1 MIFSSVNFITLALLP
16 PLIAPLVI
24 YIFKSN
30 QNIRD
35 SIGVIGS
42 LISFYATIN
51 ITTELMNGS
60 RPELFLFNIF
70 NDLSLSF
77 KVTPLGAVF
86 GLLCSGLWI
95 LAAIYSIGY
104 MRGNNEKNQT
114 RFYIFYSLSIFGAL
128 CVAWSSNLL
137 VLFIFYEF
145 LTFATYP
152 LVVHKE
158 TEDSIKASRLYLGI
172 LVGSSLILF
181 LPAIIWVWYSVG
193 TLNFSDGGIL
203 QNSFNPSN
211 APILLFLFV
220 FGIGKA
226 ALMPLHWWLP
236 AAMVA
241 PTPVSALLHAVAV
254 VKAGVFSI
262 LMVICYI
269 FGPEFMNSSGSGA
282 FLIWAST
289 ITLFLSS
296 VIAITKNDIKARLAY
311 STVSQLSYII
321 LGGAIA
327 TNYSLIAS
335 VSNIMMHGVGKITLF
350 FCAGAIYVSTKITK
364 ISHLNGLG
372 HKMPLTFFAFSI
384 GALSIIGIPPFGGSW
399 SKFYLLL
406 GAAQSEL
413 TIIIIILAIST
424 LLNTYYLLDP
434 VFRAFFMDKNESIKS
449 TSHPLTVY
457 PAVCSA
463 FIVLLLFFCIEPLL
477 ELVNL
482 IIYYP

>member
-16 PLIAPLVI
+16 PLIAPLLI

-77 KVTPLGAVF
+77 KVTPLGSVF

-172 LVGSSLILF
+172 LVGSSLMLF

-193 TLNFSDGGIL
+193 TLNFTDGGIL
-203 QNSFNPSN
+203 QNSINQSN
-211 APILLFLFV
+211 APIL
-220 FGIGKA
+220 
-226 ALMPLHWWLP
+226 
-236 AAMVA
+236 
-241 PTPVSALLHAVAV
+241 
-254 VKAGVFSI
+254 
-262 LMVICYI
+262 
-269 FGPEFMNSSGSGA
+269 
-282 FLIWAST
+282 
-289 ITLFLSS
+289 
-296 VIAITKNDIKARLAY
+296 
-311 STVSQLSYII
+311 
-321 LGGAIA
+321 
-327 TNYSLIAS
+327 
-335 VSNIMMHGVGKITLF
+335 
-350 FCAGAIYVSTKITK
+350 
-364 ISHLNGLG
+364 
-372 HKMPLTFFAFSI
+372 
-384 GALSIIGIPPFGGSW
+384 
-399 SKFYLLL
+399 
-406 GAAQSEL
+406 
-413 TIIIIILAIST
+413 
-424 LLNTYYLLDP
+424 
-434 VFRAFFMDKNESIKS
+434 
-449 TSHPLTVY
+449 
-457 PAVCSA
+457 
-463 FIVLLLFFCIEPLL
+463 
-477 ELVNL
+477 
-482 IIYYP
+482 